1 MFVKFVVLCIIK
13 AMDAAKSR
21 KMEKI
26 GRILDIVLNV
36 IFVPILIFVAI
47 FSLSIMITRVT
58 NGVPSVFGYTQIQI
72 ISGSMQDAGFKIGE
86 TYYVKSINPAE
97 LKARDDET
105 GQCGDYIAFFQDF
118 DPNCSSPSMVTPT
131 NRPAQ
136 KASDARILFH
146 EIVAIEIDANGE
158 RWFTT
163 QGSNNENPDSVKI
176 YQNYVIG
183 RWVEESNFW
192 TDLISFV
199 TSPIGIVCLSVVP
212 CSLIIAVDLYQLIVL
227 SYTYQQLKKQNV
239 VISTPP
245 TDEKTANK
253 KNDNGAEVASAEKK
267 TAKEVGSSP
276 QKTSKPTIPPPPP
289 KHPATT
295 QEKTKA
301 TTTTAKTD
309 TEKVAKIKIPPP
321 PKRTETSGSAKI
333 KIPPPP
339 PKKNS

>member
-1 MFVKFVVLCIIK
+1 
-13 AMDAAKSR
+13 MDAAKSIR
-21 KMEKI
+21 MEKI

-47 FSLSIMITRVT
+47 FSLSIMITKVT

-105 GQCGDYIAFFQDF
+105 GQRGDYIAFFQDF

-253 KNDNGAEVASAEKK
+253 KNDNGAKVASAEKK
-267 TAKEVGSSP
+267 TAKEVGSGS
-276 QKTSKPTIPPPPP
+276 QKTSVQTSSKPTIPPPPKRP
-289 KHPATT
+289 VTT

-321 PKRTETSGSAKI
+321 LPKRTETSGSAKI

>member
-1 MFVKFVVLCIIK
+1 MCIIK

-36 IFVPILIFVAI
+36 VFVPILILVAI

-86 TYYVKSINPAE
+86 TYYVKSQDPAT
-97 LKARDDET
+97 L
-105 GQCGDYIAFFQDF
+105 QVGDYIAFFQDY
-118 DPNCSSPSMVTPT
+118 DPNCSSPSMVTPS

-146 EIVAIEIDANGE
+146 EIVAIEIDLNGE

-163 QGSNNENPDSVKI
+163 QGTNNENPDSVKI

-183 RWVEESNFW
+183 KWAEEETFW
-192 TDLISFV
+192 TSLISFV

-212 CSLIIAVDLYQLIVL
+212 CSLIIAVDLYQLIIL
-227 SYTYQQLKKQNV
+227 CYTYQQLKKQSA
-239 VISTPP
+239 VIATPRI
-245 TDEKTANK
+245 DEKKADKENMATNTSIDQSFQHNSAKRKSLQSSESKTANLSQT
-253 KNDNGAEVASAEKK
+253 ESL
-267 TAKEVGSSP
+267 AKP
-276 QKTSKPTIPPPPP
+276 NIPPSPP
-289 KHPATT
+289 KRNSVSTPS
-295 QEKTKA
+295 
-301 TTTTAKTD
+301 
-309 TEKVAKIKIPPP
+309 AKIKVPPPP
-321 PKRTETSGSAKI
+321 PKRTTKDEKRE
-333 KIPPPP
+333 K
-339 PKKNS
+339 

>member
-1 MFVKFVVLCIIK
+1 
-13 AMDAAKSR
+13 MDAAKSI

-47 FSLSIMITRVT
+47 FSLSIMITKVT

-105 GQCGDYIAFFQDF
+105 GQRGDYIAFFQDF

-163 QGSNNENPDSVKI
+163 QGSNNENADSVKI

-239 VISTPP
+239 VISTSP
-245 TDEKTANK
+245 TDEKPANK
-253 KNDNGAEVASAEKK
+253 KNDNGARVASAEKK

-276 QKTSKPTIPPPPP
+276 QKTSKPAIPPPP
-289 KHPATT
+289 KRPATT

-301 TTTTAKTD
+301 TTTTAKTG
-309 TEKVAKIKIPPP
+309 TEKVAKIKIPPPP

>member
-1 MFVKFVVLCIIK
+1 MCIIK

-36 IFVPILIFVAI
+36 VFVPILILVAI
-47 FSLSIMITRVT
+47 FSLSIMITKIS

-86 TYYVKSINPAE
+86 TYYVKSQDPAT
-97 LKARDDET
+97 L
-105 GQCGDYIAFFQDF
+105 QVGDYIAFFQDY
-118 DPNCSSPSMVTPT
+118 DPNCSSPSMVTPS

-146 EIVAIEIDANGE
+146 EIVAIEIDLNGE

-163 QGSNNENPDSVKI
+163 QGTNNENPDSVKI

-183 RWVEESNFW
+183 KWVEEETFW
-192 TDLISFV
+192 TSLISFV

-212 CSLIIAVDLYQLIVL
+212 CSLIIAVDLYQLIIL
-227 SYTYQQLKKQNV
+227 CYTYQQLKKQSA
-239 VISTPP
+239 VIATPRI
-245 TDEKTANK
+245 DEKTANK
-253 KNDNGAEVASAEKK
+253 KNDNGAKVASAEKK
-267 TAKEVGSSP
+267 TAKEVGSGS
-276 QKTSKPTIPPPPP
+276 QKTLVQTSSKPTIPPPPKRP
-289 KHPATT
+289 VTT

-321 PKRTETSGSAKI
+321 PPKRTETSGSAKI
-333 KIPPPP
+333 NIPPPP

>member
-1 MFVKFVVLCIIK
+1 MCIIK

-36 IFVPILIFVAI
+36 VFVPILILVAI

-86 TYYVKSINPAE
+86 TYYVKSQDPAT
-97 LKARDDET
+97 L
-105 GQCGDYIAFFQDF
+105 QVGDYIAFFQDY
-118 DPNCSSPSMVTPT
+118 DPNCSSPSMVTPS

-146 EIVAIEIDANGE
+146 EIVAIEIDLNGE

-163 QGSNNENPDSVKI
+163 QGTNNENPDSVKI

-183 RWVEESNFW
+183 KWVEEETFW
-192 TDLISFV
+192 TSLISFV

-212 CSLIIAVDLYQLIVL
+212 CSLIIAVDLYQLIIL
-227 SYTYQQLKKQNV
+227 CYTYQQLKKQSAVIATPRIDEKKADKENMALENV
-239 VISTPP
+239 DQSSQN
-245 TDEKTANK
+245 DSAKRKSLQSSESKTANLSQT
-253 KNDNGAEVASAEKK
+253 ESL
-267 TAKEVGSSP
+267 AKP
-276 QKTSKPTIPPPPP
+276 NIPPSPP
-289 KHPATT
+289 KRNSVSTPS
-295 QEKTKA
+295 
-301 TTTTAKTD
+301 
-309 TEKVAKIKIPPP
+309 AKIKVPPPP
-321 PKRTETSGSAKI
+321 PKRTTKDEKRE
-333 KIPPPP
+333 K
-339 PKKNS
+339 

>member
-1 MFVKFVVLCIIK
+1 
-13 AMDAAKSR
+13 MDAAKSR

-36 IFVPILIFVAI
+36 VFVPILILVAI

-97 LKARDDET
+97 LKTRDDET

-212 CSLIIAVDLYQLIVL
+212 CSLIIAVDLYQLIIL
-227 SYTYQQLKKQNV
+227 CYTYQQLKKQNAM
-239 VISTPP
+239 IAIPP
-245 TDEKTANK
+245 IDEKKADKANMATNTSIDQSFQHNSAKRKSLQSSESKTANLSQT
-253 KNDNGAEVASAEKK
+253 ESL
-267 TAKEVGSSP
+267 AKP
-276 QKTSKPTIPPPPP
+276 NIPPAPP
-289 KHPATT
+289 KRNSVSTPS
-295 QEKTKA
+295 
-301 TTTTAKTD
+301 
-309 TEKVAKIKIPPP
+309 AKIKVPPPP
-321 PKRTETSGSAKI
+321 PKRTTKDEKRE
-333 KIPPPP
+333 K
-339 PKKNS
+339 

>member
-1 MFVKFVVLCIIK
+1 
-13 AMDAAKSR
+13 MDAAKSR

-36 IFVPILIFVAI
+36 VFVPILILVAI
-47 FSLSIMITRVT
+47 FSLSIMITKIS

-86 TYYVKSINPAE
+86 TYYVKSQDPAT
-97 LKARDDET
+97 L
-105 GQCGDYIAFFQDF
+105 QVGDYIAFFQDY
-118 DPNCSSPSMVTPT
+118 DPNCSSPSMVTPS

-212 CSLIIAVDLYQLIVL
+212 CSLIIAVDLYQLIIL
-227 SYTYQQLKKQNV
+227 CYTYQQLKKQNA
-239 VISTPP
+239 VIATPP
-245 TDEKTANK
+245 IDEKKADKANMATNTSIDQSFQHNSAKRKSLQSSESKTANLSQT
-253 KNDNGAEVASAEKK
+253 ESL
-267 TAKEVGSSP
+267 AKP
-276 QKTSKPTIPPPPP
+276 NIPPSPP
-289 KHPATT
+289 KRNSVSTPS
-295 QEKTKA
+295 
-301 TTTTAKTD
+301 
-309 TEKVAKIKIPPP
+309 AKIKVPPPP
-321 PKRTETSGSAKI
+321 PKRTTKDEKRE
-333 KIPPPP
+333 K
-339 PKKNS
+339 

>member
-1 MFVKFVVLCIIK
+1 
-13 AMDAAKSR
+13 MDAAKSIR
-21 KMEKI
+21 MEKI

-47 FSLSIMITRVT
+47 FSLSIMITKVT

-105 GQCGDYIAFFQDF
+105 GQRGDYIAFFQDF

-253 KNDNGAEVASAEKK
+253 KNDNGAKVASAEKK
-267 TAKEVGSSP
+267 TAKEVGSGS
-276 QKTSKPTIPPPPP
+276 QKTSVQTSSKPTIPPPPKCP
-289 KHPATT
+289 VTT

-321 PKRTETSGSAKI
+321 LPKRTETSGSAKI